1 LRGRD
6 RIPGRTVSMK
16 ITVKFLAYFRDIFEA
31 KERDIGLPDEASLGD
46 LLELLGDSS
55 KRRTEIL
62 AGSDQIHPQVIIM
75 INGTPAQSLGGLNAR
90 LKDGDLVAVFPF
102 LGGG

>member
-1 LRGRD
+1 
-6 RIPGRTVSMK
+6 VK
-16 ITVKFLAYFRDIFEA
+16 ITVKFLAYFRDIFET
-31 KERDIGLPDEASLGD
+31 KERDIGLPDDSRLGD

-55 KRRTEIL
+55 RRRSEIL
-62 AGSDQIHPQVIIM
+62 GGSNQIHPQVIIM
-75 INGTPAQSLGGLNAR
+75 INGMPAQSLGGLNAR